1 MNVAGWNY
9 ARGGSI
15 MKRALICCSAVLLF
29 AGARAAAQQPD
40 SCKLPA
46 EAAHAPAGTAPA
58 KIYDA
63 EGVWF
68 AGKGDLNCAVASF
81 KQALRLEPRLAE
93 AHFDLGLV
101 RQNQQQPAAA
111 ITEFRLA
118 LEYDP
123 ALLEAHCALGSSLSD
138 PAEAEAEFGKALA
151 ANPQLIC
158 ALDGMAQVLVK
169 ERRYDAAIDDWRQ
182 ALKIQPDTPD
192 LELALATATYKSAK
206 ARQADGLPA
215 LDGAGVADA
224 IRILTDLLKTHPDIT
239 AAYFAL
245 GNIYAN
251 ERRDREA
258 ADEYQEVTRRNPNDT
273 VALAAQV
280 KALID
285 ASAYT
290 EALAPAR
297 DYVRR
302 KPNDPSG
309 HVMLGTVYQQLGE
322 YAKAEPELELG
333 AARAPDDFEARYQ
346 LGLVLAR
353 MGKPDRALPQLQ
365 KAIALKPGDRPAQ
378 YQLVAVLRSLGQTQQ
393 AAQLVGQLR
402 KEQGEESLNSE
413 LTSEGTKAND
423 LLQSGNPVEAAQ
435 IYRHMLEENPNSA
448 WTAYNLALALEATN
462 DMKGAE
468 GALHDAIDV
477 DPKLAKVQA
486 ELGRLELA
494 KGDLPS
500 AQKWLESALDL
511 DPELVEARGNLAM
524 VYARKGDLV
533 RGENLLRQ
541 AVEDDPQYK
550 EGHLNLGLILAQQ
563 DRKPDAEKEMD
574 KAVALAP
581 KDAATLSTVGKAKMQ
596 LGEVSEGIALLRQ
609 VVDLAP
615 DLAAAH
621 LDLALALASSYDL
634 SGALAQTGEAVRLAP
649 QSGVAHFYRGR
660 ILYDLGRSNE
670 AQPEFETACRLNAQ
684 LPEPRYFLALIDK
697 QQGKYELAAGLL
709 EETVKLQPENVMAW
723 YMLGESFEQVSE
735 NAKALAA
742 WQRAIEIDP
751 KFSQALFS
759 LAHALESTDQA
770 ESEKLMARYFA
781 VQKERRILDRA
792 DTLANNG
799 IQAASA
805 HDWPEAIRQLKE
817 AIAACGAC
825 AAKADLL
832 RKLGI
837 IHCQAG
843 DLDNG
848 EKELL
853 AAKAVKPDD
862 PVTLAALELVARARS
877 QYSGPATG
885 KAR

>member
-1 MNVAGWNY
+1 
-9 ARGGSI
+9 
-15 MKRALICCSAVLLF
+15 MKRSLICCSAILLF
-29 AGARAAAQQPD
+29 VGARAAAQLPD
-40 SCKLPA
+40 TCKPPA
-46 EAAHAPAGTAPA
+46 EAAHPPAGTPPA
-58 KIYDA
+58 RVYDA
-63 EGVWF
+63 IGTWF
-68 AGKGDLNCAVASF
+68 AGKGDLNCAAAAF

-101 RQNQQQPAAA
+101 RQSQQQPAAA
-111 ITEFRLA
+111 IGEFRLA
-118 LEYDP
+118 IEDDP
-123 ALLEAHCALGSSLSD
+123 ALLEAHCALGSVLSD
-138 PAEAEAEFGKALA
+138 PSKAEAEFSKALA
-151 ANPQLIC
+151 VNPQLVC
-158 ALDGMAQVLVK
+158 ALDGIAQVLTK

-182 ALKIQPDTPD
+182 ALRIQPDAPD
-192 LELALATATYKSAK
+192 MQLALATATYKSAK
-206 ARQADGLPA
+206 ARQAEGLPA
-215 LDGAGVADA
+215 IDGADVADA
-224 IRILTDLLKTHPDIT
+224 IRMLTDLLKTHPDMT
-239 AAYFAL
+239 AAYFTL

-258 ADEYQEVTRRNPNDT
+258 ADEYREVTRRDPTDM

-285 ASAYT
+285 ASAYG

-297 DYVRR
+297 DYVHR

-309 HVMLGTVYQQLGE
+309 HVMLGTVYQQLGD

-333 AARAPDDFEARYQ
+333 AAGAPDDFEARYQ

-353 MGKPDRALPQLQ
+353 MGKPDRALLQLQ
-365 KAIALKPGDRPAQ
+365 KAIALKPGDRSAQ
-378 YQLVAVLRSLGQTQQ
+378 YQLVSVLRSLGQTQE

-402 KEQGEESLNSE
+402 KEQGEESLNSQ

-423 LLQSGNPVEAAQ
+423 LLQSGNPAEAAQ
-435 IYRHMLEENPNSA
+435 IYRHMLEENPDSA

-462 DMKGAE
+462 DMKSAE
-468 GALHDAIDV
+468 DTLRNAINI
-477 DPKLAKVQA
+477 DPKRAKIQA

-494 KGDLPS
+494 KDDLPS

-511 DPELVEARGNLAM
+511 DPELLEARGNLAM

-533 RGENLLRQ
+533 SAEKFLRQ
-541 AVEDDPQYK
+541 AIEDDPQYK

-563 DRKPDAEKEMD
+563 NRKSDAEKELD

-581 KDAATLSTVGKAKMQ
+581 KDPATLSTVGKAKMQ
-596 LGEVSEGIALLRQ
+596 LGEVSDGVALLRQ
-609 VVDLAP
+609 VVDLEP

-621 LDLALALASSYDL
+621 LDLALALADSYDL
-634 SGALAQTGEAVRLAP
+634 PAALAQTGEAVRLAP

-660 ILYDLGRSNE
+660 VLFDLGRSND

-684 LPEPRYFLALIDK
+684 MPEPRYFLALIDK
-697 QQGKYELAAGLL
+697 QEGKYELAAGLL
-709 EETVKLQPENVMAW
+709 EETVKLQPSNVMAW
-723 YMLGESFEQVSE
+723 YMLGLSREQESET
-735 NAKALAA
+735 AKAVAA
-742 WQRAIEIDP
+742 WRNAIEIDP

-759 LAHALESTDQA
+759 LAHALRSTDQA

-799 IQAASA
+799 IEAASA
-805 HDWPEAIRQLKE
+805 HDWPEAIRQLKD
-817 AIAACGAC
+817 AIAACGEC
-825 AAKADLL
+825 AAKADLY

-837 IHCQAG
+837 IDCQAG
-843 DLDNG
+843 DLDSG

-853 AAKAVKPDD
+853 AAKALKPDD
-862 PVTLAALELVARARS
+862 PVTQAALELVARARS
-877 QYSGPATG
+877 EAAAPADG
-885 KAR
+885 KAH